1 MFLEEES
8 LNILNK
14 NFINVDEQFKSR
26 SLFCL
31 KRDSKNIPT
40 DPLENE
46 FELDEKERKDIKS
59 KL

>member
-31 KRDSKNIPT
+31 RRDAKNIPT
-40 DPLENE
+40 DLPENE